1 MESLTKQAM
10 PNQSDNRGKL
20 TRSSERW
27 QLWLGNARAFFG
39 FRSGSVFPSPLASP
53 NSASEV
59 RSNAVPKPRRE
70 ALAGSRHSTA
80 GVDSS
85 SGEARDIARILE
97 RWRASLSE

>member
-1 MESLTKQAM
+1 M
-10 PNQSDNRGKL
+10 PNRPDNGGKL

-27 QLWLGNARAFFG
+27 QLWLVNARAFFG
-39 FRSGSVFPSPLASP
+39 FRSGSVLSSRAFPSPLASP